1 MLNNLIAIVV
11 ISFIIVGSLWGIG
24 NLLNPVKDNDM
35 NAEGILLVAENN
47 FFNNTNPTLL
57 IDRNIPEK
65 ITILNKDF
73 VRHDFIIDELNV
85 NTGYLY
91 SAQDFTTAIAS
102 KDVGTFEYYCS
113 LHPSTMRGKLIIS
126 DTKNN

>member
-24 NLLNPVKDNDM
+24 NLLNPVKENDM
-35 NAEGILLVAENN
+35 NAEGISLVAENN
-47 FFNNTNPTLL
+47 LFNNTNPTLL
-57 IDRNIPEK
+57 IERNIPEK
-65 ITILNKDF
+65 ITIINKDF

-102 KDVGTFEYYCS
+102 KNVGTFEYYCS
-113 LHPSTMRGKLIIS
+113 LHPSTMRGKLVIS
-126 DTKNN
+126 DTK

>member
-24 NLLNPVKDNDM
+24 NLLNPVKKNDM

-57 IDRNIPEK
+57 IERNIPEK
-65 ITILNKDF
+65 IAIINKDF

-102 KDVGTFEYYCS
+102 KNVGTFEYYCS
-113 LHPSTMRGKLIIS
+113 LHPSTMRGKLVIS
-126 DTKNN
+126 DTK

>member
-24 NLLNPVKDNDM
+24 NLLNPVQDNNM
-35 NAEGILLVAENN
+35 KSEGILLIAENN
-47 FFNNTNPTLL
+47 FFNNTNPTLH
-57 IDRNIPEK
+57 INRNIPEK
-65 ITILNKDF
+65 ITIINKDF

-91 SAQDFTTAIAS
+91 SGQDFTTAIAS
-102 KDVGTFEYYCS
+102 RESGTFEYYCS
-113 LHPSTMRGKLIIS
+113 LHPSTMRGKLILS
-126 DTKNN
+126 KTL

>member
-24 NLLNPVKDNDM
+24 NLLNPVKENGM

-73 VRHDFIIDELNV
+73 VRHDFIIDKLNV

-102 KDVGTFEYYCS
+102 KNVGTFEYYCS

-126 DTKNN
+126 DTKNI

>member
-24 NLLNPVKDNDM
+24 NLLNPVKKNDM

-57 IDRNIPEK
+57 IERNIPEK
-65 ITILNKDF
+65 ITIINKDF

-102 KDVGTFEYYCS
+102 KNVGTFEYYCS
-113 LHPSTMRGKLIIS
+113 LHPSTMRGKLVIS
-126 DTKNN
+126 DTK

>member
-24 NLLNPVKDNDM
+24 NLLNPVKKNDM

-57 IDRNIPEK
+57 IERNIPEK
-65 ITILNKDF
+65 ITIINKDF

-113 LHPSTMRGKLIIS
+113 LHPSTMRGKLVIS
-126 DTKNN
+126 DTK

>member
-24 NLLNPVKDNDM
+24 NLLNPVKETDM

-57 IDRNIPEK
+57 IERNIPEK
-65 ITILNKDF
+65 ITIINKDF

-102 KDVGTFEYYCS
+102 KNVGTFEYYCS
-113 LHPSTMRGKLIIS
+113 LHPSTMRGKLVIS
-126 DTKNN
+126 DTK

>member
-24 NLLNPVKDNDM
+24 NLLNPIKENDRD
-35 NAEGILLVAENN
+35 AEGILLVAENN
-47 FFNNTNPTLL
+47 LFNNTNPTLHTEK
-57 IDRNIPEK
+57 NKPEK
-65 ITILNKDF
+65 ITIINKDF
-73 VRHDFIIDELNV
+73 VRHDFIINELNV

-102 KDVGTFEYYCS
+102 KESGTFEYYCS
-113 LHPSTMRGKLIIS
+113 LHPSTMRGKLIIT
-126 DTKNN
+126 DNK

>member
-24 NLLNPVKDNDM
+24 NLLNPVKENDM
-35 NAEGILLVAENN
+35 NAEGLLLVAENN

-57 IDRNIPEK
+57 IKRNIPEK
-65 ITILNKDF
+65 ITIINKDF

-102 KDVGTFEYYCS
+102 KNVGTFEYYCS
-113 LHPSTMRGKLIIS
+113 LHPSTMRGKLVIS
-126 DTKNN
+126 DTK

>member
-24 NLLNPVKDNDM
+24 NLLNPVKENDM
-35 NAEGILLVAENN
+35 DAEGILLVAENN
-47 FFNNTNPTLL
+47 FFNNTNPTLH
-57 IDRNIPEK
+57 IERNKPEK
-65 ITILNKDF
+65 ITILNRDF

-102 KDVGTFEYYCS
+102 RESGTFEYYCS
-113 LHPSTMRGKLIIS
+113 LHLSTMRGKVIIS
-126 DTKNN
+126 DNK

>member
-57 IDRNIPEK
+57 IERNIPEK

-102 KDVGTFEYYCS
+102 KDLGTFEYYCS

>member
-24 NLLNPVKDNDM
+24 NLLNPVKENDM

-57 IDRNIPEK
+57 IERNIPEK
-65 ITILNKDF
+65 ITIINKDF

-102 KDVGTFEYYCS
+102 KNVGTFEYYCS
-113 LHPSTMRGKLIIS
+113 LHPSTMRGKLVIS
-126 DTKNN
+126 DNK

>member
-1 MLNNLIAIVV
+1 MLNNLMAIVV

-24 NLLNPVKDNDM
+24 NLLNPVKENDM

-57 IDRNIPEK
+57 IERNIPEK
-65 ITILNKDF
+65 ITIINKDF

-102 KDVGTFEYYCS
+102 KNVGTFEYYCS
-113 LHPSTMRGKLIIS
+113 LHPSTMRGKLVIS
-126 DTKNN
+126 DTK

>member
-24 NLLNPVKDNDM
+24 NLLNPVKENDM

-57 IDRNIPEK
+57 IERNIPEK
-65 ITILNKDF
+65 ITINYK
-73 VRHDFIIDELNV
+73 
-85 NTGYLY
+85 
-91 SAQDFTTAIAS
+91 
-102 KDVGTFEYYCS
+102 
-113 LHPSTMRGKLIIS
+113 
-126 DTKNN
+126 

>member
-24 NLLNPVKDNDM
+24 NLLNPVKENGM

-65 ITILNKDF
+65 ITIINKDF

-126 DTKNN
+126 DTKIN

>member
-24 NLLNPVKDNDM
+24 NLLNPIKENDRD
-35 NAEGILLVAENN
+35 AEGILLVAENN
-47 FFNNTNPTLL
+47 LFNNTNPTLN
-57 IDRNIPEK
+57 IERNKPEK
-65 ITILNKDF
+65 ITIINKDF
-73 VRHDFIIDELNV
+73 VRHDFIINELNL

-102 KDVGTFEYYCS
+102 KESGTFEYYCS

-126 DTKNN
+126 DKN

>member
-24 NLLNPVKDNDM
+24 NLLNPVKKNDM
-35 NAEGILLVAENN
+35 NVEGILLVAENN

-57 IDRNIPEK
+57 IERNIPEK
-65 ITILNKDF
+65 ITIINKDF

-102 KDVGTFEYYCS
+102 KNVGTFEYYCS
-113 LHPSTMRGKLIIS
+113 LHPSTMRGKLVIS
-126 DTKNN
+126 DTK

>member
-11 ISFIIVGSLWGIG
+11 ISFIIVGSLRGIG
-24 NLLNPVKDNDM
+24 NLLNPVKKNDM
-35 NAEGILLVAENN
+35 NAERILLVAENN

-57 IDRNIPEK
+57 IERNIPEK
-65 ITILNKDF
+65 ITIINKDF

-102 KDVGTFEYYCS
+102 KNVGTFEYYCS
-113 LHPSTMRGKLIIS
+113 LHPSTMRGKLVIS
-126 DTKNN
+126 DTK

>member
-24 NLLNPVKDNDM
+24 NLLNPVKENDM

-57 IDRNIPEK
+57 IARNIPEK
-65 ITILNKDF
+65 ITIINKDF

-102 KDVGTFEYYCS
+102 KNVGTFEYYCS
-113 LHPSTMRGKLIIS
+113 LHPSTMRGKLVIS
-126 DTKNN
+126 DTK

>member
-24 NLLNPVKDNDM
+24 NLLNPVKKNDM

-57 IDRNIPEK
+57 IERNIPQK
-65 ITILNKDF
+65 ITIINKDF

-102 KDVGTFEYYCS
+102 KNVGTFEYYCS
-113 LHPSTMRGKLIIS
+113 LHPSTMRGKLVIS
-126 DTKNN
+126 DTK

>member
-24 NLLNPVKDNDM
+24 NLLNPVKKNDM

-47 FFNNTNPTLL
+47 LFNNTNPTLL
-57 IDRNIPEK
+57 IERNIPEK
-65 ITILNKDF
+65 ITIINKDF

-102 KDVGTFEYYCS
+102 KNVGTFEYYCS
-113 LHPSTMRGKLIIS
+113 LHPSTMRGKLVIS
-126 DTKNN
+126 DTK

>member
-11 ISFIIVGSLWGIG
+11 ICFIIVGSLWGVG
-24 NLLNPVKDNDM
+24 NLLNPVEDNRKSS
-35 NAEGILLVAENN
+35 EGLFLIAENN
-47 FFNNTNPTLL
+47 LFNVTNPTLL
-57 IDRNIPEK
+57 INRDVPEK

-102 KDVGTFEYYCS
+102 RESGSFEYYCS

-126 DTKNN
+126 DTK

>member
-24 NLLNPVKDNDM
+24 NLLNPEKENDLDS
-35 NAEGILLVAENN
+35 EGILLIAENN
-47 FFNNTNPTLL
+47 FFNNTNPSLH
-57 IDRNIPEK
+57 INRNIPEK
-65 ITILNKDF
+65 ITIVNKDF
-73 VRHDFIIDELNV
+73 VRHDFIINELNL

-91 SAQDFTTAIAS
+91 SSQDFTTAIAS
-102 KDVGTFEYYCS
+102 KESGTFEYYCS

-126 DTKNN
+126 DKN

>member
-24 NLLNPVKDNDM
+24 NLLNPVKKNDM

-57 IDRNIPEK
+57 IERNIPEK
-65 ITILNKDF
+65 ITIINKDF

-91 SAQDFTTAIAS
+91 STQDFTTAIAS
-102 KDVGTFEYYCS
+102 KNVGTFEYYCS
-113 LHPSTMRGKLIIS
+113 LHPITMRGKLIIS
-126 DTKNN
+126 DTKQ

>member
-24 NLLNPVKDNDM
+24 NLLNPVKENDM

-57 IDRNIPEK
+57 IERNIPEK
-65 ITILNKDF
+65 ITIINKDF

-102 KDVGTFEYYCS
+102 KNVGTFEYYCS
-113 LHPSTMRGKLIIS
+113 LHPSTMRGKVVIS
-126 DTKNN
+126 DTK